1 MSQVTGMQ
9 GSDAELYLTVNYI
22 LTIIIRFVWLIH
34 CQGQIRS
41 SGSLALVSKGGIQP
55 IILCRSA
62 QECRGELS
70 LCWGTDRFI
79 TLLSAVSWART
90 GQQWKAASLSAE
102 DIKPCLAERSKS
114 WWLPPPSSSFPFPFP
129 IFSHCIKSLYSSSG
143 SCTPKLLQL
152 WGWFLLSTFWSI
164 RQNVVQSMVA
174 CFQLMEHLLNQL
186 CFSLLQRDSYKQN
199 SCLTFAKPS
208 AEKSLQ
214 LPYPK
219 LARCCWRW
227 GWLFFLG
234 ITSRLNVY
242 YREILRNL
250 WKSHKTLTVLEHLLF

>member
-1 MSQVTGMQ
+1 M
-9 GSDAELYLTVNYI
+9 
-22 LTIIIRFVWLIH
+22 WLIH

-129 IFSHCIKSLYSSSG
+129 VFSHCIKSLYGSSG

-152 WGWFLLSTFWSI
+152 WEWFLLSTFWSI

-214 LPYPK
+214 LQYPK

-234 ITSRLNVY
+234 ITSGLNVY

-250 WKSHKTLTVLEHLLF
+250 WKSHKTLMVLEHLLF